1 MGILWETSFATFLM
15 LTVVIGGSAAYMT
28 GRALASRWRTL
39 TQPILY
45 TLLLAAVVRFFHFA
59 LFGGSLLSV
68 HYFVVDAAV
77 LIAAALLGY
86 RVTRVRQMVTQYS
99 WLYERAGLFSWREKK
114 ET

>member
-1 MGILWETSFATFLM
+1 MGILWENSFATFLM

-28 GRALASRWRTL
+28 GRSLAAHWRPII
-39 TQPILY
+39 QPILY

-59 LFGGSLLSV
+59 LFGGTLLSI
-68 HYFVVDAAV
+68 HYYVVDAAV

-99 WLYERAGLFSWREKK
+99 WLYERAGLFWWREKQ
-114 ET
+114 EN